1 MGRTWSASR
10 ETLMKIAWSS
20 VVASIVALLASLVPV
35 QAHHAF
41 AAEFDAAKPVTLT
54 GTVARVAWT
63 NPHAHFQLDVT
74 DQSGNVTSWDFE
86 LGSPNALMRR
96 GWSRQALKPGDMI
109 TASGYLAK
117 DGTHLANARSVTFG
131 DGRKIFAGS
140 SIDAGSSQ

>member
-1 MGRTWSASR
+1 MRTALAAVSGIGV
-10 ETLMKIAWSS
+10 L
-20 VVASIVALLASLVPV
+20 LLAAPAL
-35 QAHHAF
+35 AHHAF

-117 DGTHLANARSVTFG
+117 DGSHLANARSVTLS

-140 SIDAGSSQ
+140 SIDTGSSQ